1 MAFLERNA
9 NRGSIS
15 TSYDVDNSLK
25 LEQDNTEYLHKTP
38 GSSGNR
44 RTFTLSAWIKRT
56 EFARLSGG
64 GDYIFQAG
72 DGDYNQS
79 DRTMLKFNHDD
90 TIYFGGGSA
99 YLIKTNRV
107 FRDASAWYHI
117 AMIVDT
123 TDGTAGDRLKLYVNG
138 VRETDLATNTAPDQN
153 FQFAFMK
160 DDKHVVGYNHT
171 DSSNPMSGYIAE
183 VVWLDGTAANITD
196 LGRVDSNGVWVP
208 KDVSGLSVGTNGCYL
223 DFKDSSNLGN
233 DASGGT
239 DFTLNN
245 IAAIDQ
251 ATDTPTNNFCTMN
264 QNARTNGNIRTQ
276 EGGTYVTTDGGS
288 GWCSMLGSM
297 AMSAGKWYWEALVYN
312 NSDALTVYV
321 GIAPHNDPYVPHHQT
336 GYYLGNVETAGSMG
350 WYLNDGSNKNQ
361 NGSWGNP
368 GQGDKIMIAY
378 DADNYKLYYGIN
390 GTWGNSADP
399 ANGTG
404 SVTAISNYWMS
415 ALKDP
420 LDFVLPAVTVY
431 QGKYMKGFNFGG
443 YCAWTIASGNADA
456 NGYGNFEYAPP
467 SGFYALCS
475 KNLAEF
481 GG

>member
-1 MAFLERNA
+1 MDALL
-9 NRGSIS
+9 S
-15 TSYDVDNSLK
+15 TGGIPAAVEASYDIDNSLK

-38 GSSGNR
+38 TSSGNR

-56 EFARLSGG
+56 ESRRNSGG

-79 DRTMLKFNHDD
+79 DRTLLKFNHDD

-99 YLIKTNRV
+99 YLLKTNRV

-117 AMIVDT
+117 ALVVDT
-123 TDGTAGDRLKLYVNG
+123 TLGSDADRLKLYVNG
-138 VRETDLATNTAPDQN
+138 VKETDYNTQTAPSQN

-160 DDKHVVGYNHT
+160 DDKHVIGYNHT
-171 DSSNPMSGYIAE
+171 DASNPMSGYIAE
-183 VVWLDGTAANITD
+183 VVWLDGTAADITS
-196 LGRVDSNGVWVP
+196 LGRFDDNGVWTT

-223 DFKDSSNLGN
+223 DFKNSSNLGN

-245 IAAIDQ
+245 ISASDQ

-288 GWCSMLGSM
+288 GWCSMLGTM
-297 AMSAGKWYWEALVYN
+297 GMSAGKWYWEALVN
-312 NSDALTVYV
+312 DNGDALTVYV

-350 WYLNDGSNKNQ
+350 WYLSDGSNKNQ

-368 GQGDKIMIAY
+368 GRGDKIMFAY
-378 DADNYKLYYGIN
+378 DADNYKMYYGIN
-390 GTWGNSADP
+390 GTWGNSANP

-404 SVTAISNYWMS
+404 SVTAISTYWMS
-415 ALKDP
+415 AIHNA

-431 QGKYMKGFNFGG
+431 QGKHMKGFNFGG
-443 YCAWTIASGNADA
+443 YCAWTISSGNTDA

-475 KNLAEF
+475 KNLAQY
-481 GG
+481 G

>member
-1 MAFLERNA
+1 MTFLERNA

-25 LEQDNTEYLHKTP
+25 VEGDNNEYLERSTSGATD
-38 GSSGNR
+38 GSQTQHTISV
-44 RTFTLSAWIKRT
+44 WVKRT
-56 EFARLSGG
+56 ELGIDSEPVSA
-64 GDYIFQAG
+64 AG
-72 DGDYNQS
+72 IGRFRFES
-79 DRTMLKFNHDD
+79 DD
-90 TIYFGGGSA
+90 TFSYQFRSGKEI
-99 YLIKTNRV
+99 ITTRK
-107 FRDASAWYHI
+107 FRDCSAWYHI
-117 AMIVDT
+117 VAVGDST
-123 TDGTAGDRLKLYVNG
+123 QSTASDRMKLYVNG
-138 VRETDLATNTAPDQN
+138 VQETSFGTANYQDQN
-153 FQFAFMK
+153 QGAPGWGK
-160 DDKHVVGYNHT
+160 NTLYSLRVGAA
-171 DSSNPMSGYIAE
+171 SSSTRNFHGYIAE
-183 VVWLDGTAANITD
+183 MYYIDGQVLDPTYF
-196 LGRVDSNGVWVP
+196 GRFDSNGVWVP
-208 KDVSGLSVGTNGCYL
+208 KAFSGSHGSLDTYL
-223 DFKDSSNLGN
+223 DFSDSSNLGKN
-233 DASGGT
+233 SVSGGT
-239 DFTLNN
+239 DLTATN

-288 GWCSMLGSM
+288 GWCSMLGTM

-350 WYLNDGSNKNQ
+350 WYLSDGSNKNQ
-361 NGSWGNP
+361 NGTWGNP
-368 GQGDKIMIAY
+368 GQGDKIMFAY
-378 DADNYKLYYGIN
+378 DADNYKMYYGIN
-390 GTWGNSADP
+390 GTWGNSANP

-404 SVTAISNYWMS
+404 SVTAIESYWMS
-415 ALKDP
+415 AIHNA

-431 QGKYMKGFNFGG
+431 QGKYMKGFNFRG

-467 SGFYALCS
+467 TGFYALCT
-475 KNLAEF
+475 KNLAQY

>member
-15 TSYDVDNSLK
+15 TEYDIDNSLK
-25 LEQDNTEYLHKTP
+25 VEADNSESLTRTP
-38 GSSGNR
+38 SSAGNR
-44 RTFTLSAWIKRT
+44 KTWTLSFWLKRT
-56 EFARLSGG
+56 ELS
-64 GDYIFQAG
+64 A
-72 DGDYNQS
+72 
-79 DRTMLKFNHDD
+79 TMRVFEAWD
-90 TIYFGGGSA
+90 GSA
-99 YLIKTNRV
+99 GTSGLFNTSNQFLLDLNSGSNYFTSSGQ
-107 FRDASAWYHI
+107 FRDCSAWYHFVI
-117 AMIVDT
+117 RVDT
-123 TDGTAGDRLKLYVNG
+123 TSGTASERARVYVNG
-138 VRETDLATNTAPDQN
+138 EELAGSWTGGNIGQNTDLTWNQNVAHYLGVFHNSDQ
-153 FQFAFMK
+153 F
-160 DDKHVVGYNHT
+160 V
-171 DSSNPMSGYIAE
+171 SGYYAE
-183 VVWLDGTAANITD
+183 VINVDGSSLGPTTF
-196 LGRVDSNGVWVP
+196 GRVDDNGVWVP
-208 KDVSGLSVGTNGCYL
+208 KNANGSGTNG
-223 DFKDSSNLGN
+223 FKLEFQSSGSLGA
-233 DASGGT
+233 DTSGNSNT
-239 DFTLNN
+239 WTLNN

-264 QNARTNGNIRTQ
+264 ENARTNGNIRTQ

-297 AMSAGKWYWEALVYN
+297 AMSAGKWYWEALVNN

-321 GIAPHNDPYVPHHQT
+321 GIAPHNDPYVPHNQT

-350 WYLNDGSNKNQ
+350 WYLSDGSNKNQ
-361 NGSWGNP
+361 NGTWGNP

-390 GTWGNSADP
+390 GTWGNSANP

-404 SVTAISNYWMS
+404 TVTAIDSYWMS

-420 LDFVLPAVTVY
+420 LDFVLPAITVY
-431 QGKYMKGFNFGG
+431 QGKHMKGFNFGG

-467 SGFYALCS
+467 TGFYALCS

-481 GG
+481 G